1 MPKKENQ
8 IFESRRFRI
17 YPNEEQKAF
26 LTFNMF
32 ANIKMWNALLAEV
45 YKPVSES
52 DEIQA
57 LPRNKRSKETYY
69 HIKKMT
75 WEEQKELFD
84 RLKKLT
90 TKSIYAEDKTVFEN
104 GLMLKDADTSMYS
117 YTKRTLQTA
126 MNNHLKNP
134 KHFGIPRFKSTMD
147 VNRLGSYST
156 GTQVCNLS
164 DDGYQLK
171 PGKFS
176 RFKLGWIEVANHY
189 PSNGRLYKV
198 TLIHEPSD
206 NWYVSLVFEQA
217 EHTVKRPKTG
227 LVASIDLNTSGYN
240 HMVLSD
246 GTIYQLPLEEIKK
259 LEAKIEKENRKLSR
273 KYEQWKKDVALIEA
287 DNKDALIPKPVPTL
301 AERGNYQK
309 NRKKIAKLHL
319 RIKNL
324 KKDYIKKTCSKL
336 ANKYDL
342 IVMED
347 LGVANMEQDKYRA
360 RNVARSNFREV
371 RDTLTYMMDW
381 ADKQIVFIDQFSP
394 SSKRCHDCG
403 YIKQNLKLSD
413 RKWTCP
419 ECGAHHDHDLNATK
433 NILDEGLELLEK
445 MQSDCKKCGH
455 KRLVITTSEQ
465 WNCTK
470 CGAKNGKK
478 KKTKKTSDKVNRTT
492 H

>member
-52 DEIQA
+52 DEVQA

-69 HIKKMT
+69 RIKKMT

-104 GLMLKDADTSMYS
+104 GLTLKDADTSMYS

-176 RFKLGWIEVANHY
+176 RFKLGWIKVANHY

-217 EHTVKRPKTG
+217 EHTVKRPNTG

-240 HMVLSD
+240 HMVLND
-246 GTIYQLPLEEIKK
+246 GTTYQLPLEEIKK
-259 LEAKIEKENRKLSR
+259 LEAKIEKENKKLSR

-324 KKDYIKKTCSKL
+324 KKDYIKKTCSAL

-419 ECGAHHDHDLNATK
+419 KCGAHHDHDLNATK
-433 NILDEGLELLEK
+433 NILDEGLELSEK

-465 WNCTK
+465 WTCTK

-478 KKTKKTSDKVNRTT
+478 KTKKTSGQQNHPLK
-492 H
+492 